1 MSGVWVPLKRL
12 AVRVAKSWGRSYF
25 EKAAAQSVRRVN
37 RAALTCSGCAA
48 VFSPEFG
55 DGGQLTDA
63 GGPPADA

>member
-25 EKAAAQSVRRVN
+25 EKAAAQSDVST
-37 RAALTCSGCAA
+37 ALRLARAA